1 MPTPHPNI
9 STDKRL
15 SMKSIQSSKFLT
27 ALGSLFCASIALA
40 QAPALK
46 PGDAYWKDS
55 SGKTVRDGAG
65 QCVRAGFFTPELAS
79 AECDSNLT
87 ARSASA
93 GAASPASPLPAGQT
107 IPQIIPSPQK
117 VTFKADSF
125 FDFDQSLLNS
135 AGQRALR
142 DLVANSKGV
151 SLEQIL
157 VEGHTDS
164 IGPRDYNQKLSE
176 KRAQAVKSFLV
187 SEGLPANKIRA
198 EGQGELQPVATN
210 TTKEGRAQNR
220 RVTIEVIGS
229 KTTK

>member
-1 MPTPHPNI
+1 MSLLGRKMNRMKPTQ
-9 STDKRL
+9 ST
-15 SMKSIQSSKFLT
+15 KFLS
-27 ALGSLFCASIALA
+27 AIGGLLSASLAFA

-55 SGKTVRDGAG
+55 SGKTVRDGSG

-79 AECDSNLT
+79 PDCDTSLT
-87 ARSASA
+87 ARSAPA
-93 GAASPASPLPAGQT
+93 GAATPAAPLPAGQT
-107 IPQIIPSPQK
+107 IPQVIPAPQR

-125 FDFDQSLLNS
+125 FEFDQALLNS

-142 DLVANSKGV
+142 DLVTNSKGV
-151 SLEQIL
+151 TLEQIL

>member
-1 MPTPHPNI
+1 
-9 STDKRL
+9 
-15 SMKSIQSSKFLT
+15 MKSTQFTKFL
-27 ALGSLFCASIALA
+27 ASLGGLFFASIALA
-40 QAPALK
+40 QAPVLK

-55 SGKTVRDGAG
+55 SGRAVRDGSG

-79 AECDSNLT
+79 PDCEVSLV

-93 GAASPASPLPAGQT
+93 GAASPASPLPAGQA
-107 IPQIIPSPQK
+107 IPQVIPTPQK
-117 VTFKADSF
+117 VNYKADSF

-176 KRAQAVKSFLV
+176 KRAQAVKNFLV
-187 SEGLPANKIRA
+187 TEGLPANKIRA

>member
-1 MPTPHPNI
+1 MKPTQ
-9 STDKRL
+9 ST
-15 SMKSIQSSKFLT
+15 KFLA
-27 ALGSLFCASIALA
+27 ALGSVFCASLAFA

-55 SGKTVRDGAG
+55 SGKTVRDGSG

-79 AECDSNLT
+79 PDCDAGPIART
-87 ARSASA
+87 ASSGPLSASA
-93 GAASPASPLPAGQT
+93 PSAPSQPSASAATTSATPSGS
-107 IPQIIPSPQK
+107 IPQVIPAPQK
-117 VTFKADSF
+117 VTYRADSF
-125 FDFDQSLLNS
+125 FEFDQALLNS

-142 DLVANSKGV
+142 DLVTNSKGIT
-151 SLEQIL
+151 LEQIL

-198 EGQGELQPVATN
+198 EGEGELQPVATN

-229 KTTK
+229 KTAK

>member
-1 MPTPHPNI
+1 
-9 STDKRL
+9 
-15 SMKSIQSSKFLT
+15 MKSIQSTKFLT
-27 ALGSLFCASIALA
+27 TLGGLFFASIALA

-55 SGKTVRDGAG
+55 SGRAVRDGSG

-79 AECDSNLT
+79 PDCDSGLV
-87 ARSASA
+87 ARSAPV
-93 GAASPASPLPAGQT
+93 GAATPPAPLPPGQS
-107 IPQIIPSPQK
+107 IPQVIPAPQR
-117 VTFKADSF
+117 VTYKADSF
-125 FDFDQSLLNS
+125 FDFDQSLLNT

-142 DLVANSKGV
+142 DLVANSKGIR
-151 SLEQIL
+151 LEQIL

-164 IGPRDYNQKLSE
+164 VGPRDYNQKLSE
-176 KRAQAVKSFLV
+176 RRAQSVKSFLV
-187 SEGLPANKIRA
+187 KEGLPENKIRA

-229 KTTK
+229 KTAK